1 MNECL
6 NKKVVLIGN
15 TSVGKSC
22 IIHRKTR
29 NQFSNYSE
37 PTIGAAYSNIPIN
50 IDDKTI
56 NLNVWDTAGQERY
69 KSLAPMYFRGARVA
83 IIVFDITSKESF
95 EGSKSWFNEIKRMSL
110 KTNIF
115 FLVGNK
121 CDMNDYR
128 EVTTE
133 EANMFAETNKLKYI
147 ETSAKSAFNIE
158 NLFYN
163 IGKELILDDTENMK
177 NYDSLNDIFFETK
190 KIKHKE
196 FCGYK
201 LPELFCTII

>member
-110 KTNIF
+110 KTNMF

-163 IGKELILDDTENMK
+163 IAKELILDDTENMK

-201 LPELFCTII
+201 LPELYCTII

>member
-50 IDDKTI
+50 IDDKII

-110 KTNIF
+110 KTNMF

-147 ETSAKSAFNIE
+147 ETSAKSAYNIE

-177 NYDSLNDIFFETK
+177 NYDSLNNIFFETK

>member
-50 IDDKTI
+50 IDDKII

-110 KTNIF
+110 KTNMF

-147 ETSAKSAFNIE
+147 ETSAKSAYNIE